1 MFLYI
6 FVFFH
11 ALLSFKRHVMLKKY
25 TYMTLGFLS
34 LTIGL
39 IGVIVPGLPTT
50 SFALLAL
57 FFFSRSSKKFHDKL
71 LENKVMGPL
80 IDKFRSGNGL
90 TKKDKIN
97 ILLLTW
103 LSISLSVYFFISN
116 TYLQLFLLVLLIFKT
131 WFIVR
136 YKSKQI
142 DSDKKVNTLL

>member
-1 MFLYI
+1 
-6 FVFFH
+6 
-11 ALLSFKRHVMLKKY
+11 MLKKY
-25 TYMTLGFLS
+25 IYMTLGFLS

-71 LENKVMGPL
+71 LANKIMGPL

-97 ILLLTW
+97 ILFFTW

-116 TYLQLFLLVLLIFKT
+116 THLQLFLFAILLFKT

-136 YKSKQI
+136 YKSKTSDI
-142 DSDKKVNTLL
+142 DTL

>member
-1 MFLYI
+1 MI
-6 FVFFH
+6 
-11 ALLSFKRHVMLKKY
+11 KKY
-25 TYMTLGFLS
+25 TYMTLGFMS
-34 LTIGL
+34 LTMGIIG
-39 IGVIVPGLPTT
+39 IIVPGLPTT

-97 ILLLTW
+97 ILFFTW

-116 TYLQLFLLVLLIFKT
+116 IHIQLFLLAILLFKT
-131 WFIVR
+131 WFILR
-136 YKSKQI
+136 YKSKKSDI
-142 DSDKKVNTLL
+142 DTL